1 MDNLSAMSS
10 IARVLEQHGDEIR
23 EEWTRDV
30 PEALAWIFSR
40 VILRNDG
47 DAIQLEMGIQRR
59 AKPSPAPASTSTS
72 SRSGSPTAKSATE
85 TNPHPKGK
93 ITQPPQNSGAFHFQP
108 KSNNHK
114 FNNQEAEQWA
124 TYQQ

>member
-47 DAIQLEMGIQRR
+47 DAIQLEWEFKG
-59 AKPSPAPASTSTS
+59 
-72 SRSGSPTAKSATE
+72 GE
-85 TNPHPKGK
+85 TLAGPC
-93 ITQPPQNSGAFHFQP
+93 IDIDIL
-108 KSNNHK
+108 
-114 FNNQEAEQWA
+114 AERFPDCEVS
-124 TYQQ
+124 Y